1 MCGIGYDPVNWWII
15 VQEGMVELVAE
26 GVSRRLS
33 GVGIILFY
41 EKKLPAL
48 RNYGI
53 FAVGLEGSDL
63 LCAIRAEGTPLV
75 FGPCQ
80 ASQEVFCL

>member
-1 MCGIGYDPVNWWII
+1 
-15 VQEGMVELVAE
+15 MVE
-26 GVSRRLS
+26 GVSRRPP
-33 GVGIILFY
+33 GVDIILFN

-48 RNYGI
+48 QNYGI
-53 FAVGLEGSDL
+53 FAFGLEGSDL
-63 LCAIRAEGTPLV
+63 LCAIRAEGTSLV